1 MSCHYIFNYNQMA
14 TIENS
19 LSNFRVNIYAI
30 IVAGGS
36 GSRMKSEIPKQF
48 LLLNG
53 KPILLHTV
61 EKFLQIPD
69 IQLIIVLPK
78 NDIDY
83 WHEITNDNKLIQ
95 NKKESIKII
104 VGGASR
110 FQSVRNGLAQITT
123 DGLVAVHDGVRP
135 LISLE
140 IIQNSY
146 LMAFETGSAVT
157 SVWVKDSVREVDANG
172 KSIAI
177 DRNKLKLVQ
186 TPQTFQVNKFKKAF
200 EVEEQSFFT
209 DCASV
214 MEFSGEKI
222 TLIDGAYENIKITT
236 PEDLII
242 AEAILNNH

>member
-1 MSCHYIFNYNQMA
+1 M
-14 TIENS
+14 NS
-19 LSNFRVNIYAI
+19 HEKFAI

-36 GSRMKSEIPKQF
+36 GSRMKSETPKQF
-48 LLLNG
+48 LPLAG

-78 NDIDY
+78 NDIEY
-83 WHEITNDNKLIQ
+83 WHKIAHSN
-95 NKKESIKII
+95 SIVQKNTDSLII
-104 VGGASR
+104 VVGGDTR
-110 FQSVRNGLAQITT
+110 FQSVKNGLSQIKC

-135 LISLE
+135 LVNLE

-146 LMAFETGSAVT
+146 LVAEKYGTAVA
-157 SVWVKDSVREVDANG
+157 SVWVKDSVREVNSNG
-172 KSIAI
+172 ENLAL
-177 DRNKLKLVQ
+177 DRTKLKLIQ
-186 TPQTFQVNKFKKAF
+186 TPQTFRIGLIKKAF

-214 MEFSGEKI
+214 LEYSGEKI

-236 PEDLII
+236 PEDMIV
-242 AEAILNNH
+242 AEAVLANNY

>member
-1 MSCHYIFNYNQMA
+1 M
-14 TIENS
+14 NS
-19 LSNFRVNIYAI
+19 HEKFAI

-36 GSRMKSEIPKQF
+36 GSRMKSETPKQF
-48 LLLNG
+48 LPLAG

-78 NDIDY
+78 NDIEY
-83 WHEITNDNKLIQ
+83 WHKIAHSN
-95 NKKESIKII
+95 SIVQKNTDSLII
-104 VGGASR
+104 VVGGDTR
-110 FQSVRNGLAQITT
+110 FQSVKNGLSQIKC

-135 LISLE
+135 LVNLE

-146 LMAFETGSAVT
+146 LVAEKYGTAVA
-157 SVWVKDSVREVDANG
+157 SVWVKDSVREVNSNG
-172 KSIAI
+172 ENLAL
-177 DRNKLKLVQ
+177 DRTKLKLIQ
-186 TPQTFQVNKFKKAF
+186 TPQTFRVGLIKKAF

-214 MEFSGEKI
+214 LEYSGEKI

-236 PEDLII
+236 PEDMIV
-242 AEAILNNH
+242 AEAVLANNY

>member
-1 MSCHYIFNYNQMA
+1 M
-14 TIENS
+14 NS
-19 LSNFRVNIYAI
+19 HEKFAI

-36 GSRMKSEIPKQF
+36 GSRMKSEAPKQF
-48 LLLNG
+48 LPLAG

-78 NDIDY
+78 NDIEY
-83 WHEITNDNKLIQ
+83 WHKIAHSN
-95 NKKESIKII
+95 SIVQKNTDSLII
-104 VGGASR
+104 VVGGDTR
-110 FQSVRNGLAQITT
+110 FQSVKNGLSQIKC

-135 LISLE
+135 LVNLE

-146 LMAFETGSAVT
+146 LVAEKHGTAVA
-157 SVWVKDSVREVDANG
+157 SVWVKDSVREVNSNG
-172 KSIAI
+172 ENLAL
-177 DRNKLKLVQ
+177 DRTKLKLIQ
-186 TPQTFQVNKFKKAF
+186 TPQTFRIGLIKKAF

-214 MEFSGEKI
+214 LEYSGEKI

-236 PEDLII
+236 PEDMIV
-242 AEAILNNH
+242 AEAVLANNY

>member
-1 MSCHYIFNYNQMA
+1 MDEH
-14 TIENS
+14 
-19 LSNFRVNIYAI
+19 LKYAI

-48 LLLNG
+48 LPLAG

-69 IQLIIVLPK
+69 IQLIIALPK

-83 WHEITNDNKLIQ
+83 WHEITESNPIIQ
-95 NKKESIKII
+95 KFKDAII
-104 VGGASR
+104 ITAGGATR
-110 FQSVRNGLAQITT
+110 FQSVKNGLNQIKN

-135 LISLE
+135 LVNLE

-146 LMAFETGSAVT
+146 KVAQEFGTAVT
-157 SVWVKDSVREVDANG
+157 SVWVKDSVREVNENRES
-172 KSIAI
+172 KAI
-177 DRNKLKLVQ
+177 DRTKLKLVQ
-186 TPQTFQVNKFKKAF
+186 TPQTFRVSLMKKAF
-200 EVEEQSFFT
+200 EVEERSFFT

-214 MEFSGEKI
+214 LEFIGEKI

-236 PEDLII
+236 PEDMLV
-242 AEAILNNH
+242 AEAFLLINN

>member
-1 MSCHYIFNYNQMA
+1 MDSH
-14 TIENS
+14 
-19 LSNFRVNIYAI
+19 LKYAI

-48 LLLNG
+48 LPLAG

-69 IQLIIVLPK
+69 IQLIIALPK

-83 WHEITNDNKLIQ
+83 WYEITQSNSIIQ
-95 NKKESIKII
+95 KFKNSIII
-104 VGGASR
+104 TAGGATR
-110 FQSVRNGLAQITT
+110 FQSVKNGLNQIKN

-135 LISLE
+135 LVNLE

-146 LMAFETGSAVT
+146 NFAQEHGTAVT
-157 SVWVKDSVREVDANG
+157 SVWVKDSVREVNENG
-172 KSIAI
+172 ESRAI
-177 DRNKLKLVQ
+177 DRTKLKLIQ
-186 TPQTFQVNKFKKAF
+186 TPQTFRVSLMKKAF

-214 MEFSGEKI
+214 LEFSGEKI

-236 PEDLII
+236 PEDMLV
-242 AEAILNNH
+242 AEAFLQLRM